1 MADRSTAPGR
11 IALMGLVVAGAMAG
25 MAGAAGAQYYYDD
38 GYEPY
43 PAYGYGYG
51 YRYDYGYAPRPPA
64 VVPRGPAAVSPYS
77 VNGLA
82 ARRYGLARIERSIRR
97 EDTYIVDGVTA
108 GGQRQRLIL
117 DAYAG
122 ELIQRIP
129 LRGQAVPG
137 PSVARADPRE
147 ERAAPRQ
154 RLVPQPPERPPEFK
168 GPAEASAPATTVP
181 PSPAAPPAP
190 EPVKPAEPGPA
201 EASAPATTSPPS
213 PAAPPAPEPVK
224 PAESGPTEASAPP
237 TAAPPQ
243 PAKPAEPSPGATNP
257 ETGADK
263 PKLVNPSDVRNT
275 EGTERKPP
283 LSTAAPASEA
293 SSIPPVQ
300 NIDPTPSTPKPE
312 TPIAPV
318 APMN

>member
-25 MAGAAGAQYYYDD
+25 MAGTASAQYYYDDD

-51 YRYDYGYAPRPPA
+51 YRHDYGYALRPPA
-64 VVPRGPAAVSPYS
+64 VVPRAPAAVSPYA
-77 VNGLA
+77 VNGIA
-82 ARRYGLARIERSIRR
+82 ARRYGLVRIERAIRR
-97 EDTYIVDGVTA
+97 DDTYIVDGVA
-108 GGQRQRLIL
+108 PNGQRQRLIL

-122 ELIQRIP
+122 DLIRRIP
-129 LRGQAVPG
+129 LRGQPA
-137 PSVARADPRE
+137 PSIARADPRE
-147 ERAAPRQ
+147 EHAPPRQ
-154 RLVPQPPERPPEFK
+154 RLVPRPPERPPEFK
-168 GPAEASAPATTVP
+168 GPAEASAPATTSP
-181 PSPAAPPAP
+181 PSPAAPPPP
-190 EPVKPAEPGPA
+190 EPAKPVEKPPA

-213 PAAPPAPEPVK
+213 PAAPPPPEPAK
-224 PAESGPTEASAPP
+224 PAEAAPAEASAPAT
-237 TAAPPQ
+237 TAPSQ
-243 PAKPAEPSPGATNP
+243 PAKPAEPSPGPTDP

-283 LSTAAPASEA
+283 LSTVAPAAEA
-293 SSIPPVQ
+293 SAIPPAQ
-300 NIDPTPSTPKPE
+300 SIDATPSTPRPE

-318 APMN
+318 VPLN

>member
-25 MAGAAGAQYYYDD
+25 MAGAASAQYYYYD
-38 GYEPY
+38 GYDPY
-43 PAYGYGYG
+43 PAYGYG

-64 VVPRGPAAVSPYS
+64 VVPRAPAAISPYS
-77 VNGLA
+77 VSGIA
-82 ARRYGLARIERSIRR
+82 ARRYGLVRIERSIRR
-97 EDTYIVDGVTA
+97 DDTYIVDGVA
-108 GGQRQRLIL
+108 PNGQRQRLVL

-122 ELIQRIP
+122 ELIRRIP
-129 LRGQAVPG
+129 LRGQAA

-147 ERAAPRQ
+147 EHAAPRQ
-154 RLVPQPPERPPEFK
+154 RLVPQPPERPAEFK
-168 GPAEASAPATTVP
+168 GPAEASAPATSVP

-190 EPVKPAEPGPA
+190 EPVKPAETAPA
-201 EASAPATTSPPS
+201 EASAPATT
-213 PAAPPAPEPVK
+213 V
-224 PAESGPTEASAPP
+224 
-237 TAAPPQ
+237 PPQ
-243 PAKPAEPSPGATNP
+243 PARPAEPSPGATNP

-283 LSTAAPASEA
+283 LSTAAPAAEA

-300 NIDPTPSTPKPE
+300 SIDPTPSAPKPE

>member
-25 MAGAAGAQYYYDD
+25 MAGAASAQYYYYDD

-43 PAYGYGYG
+43 PVYGYGYG
-51 YRYDYGYAPRPPA
+51 YRYDYGYAPRPPVA
-64 VVPRGPAAVSPYS
+64 VPRAPAAVSPYS
-77 VNGLA
+77 VNSLA
-82 ARRYGLARIERSIRR
+82 ARRYGLVRIERSIRR
-97 EDTYIVDGVTA
+97 DDTYIVDGVTA

-122 ELIQRIP
+122 DLIRRIP
-129 LRGQAVPG
+129 LRGQAAPA

-147 ERAAPRQ
+147 EHAQPRQ

-168 GPAEASAPATTVP
+168 GPAEASAPATTVL
-181 PSPAAPPAP
+181 PSSAAPV
-190 EPVKPAEPGPA
+190 EKPPA

-213 PAAPPAPEPVK
+213 PAAPAAPEPVK
-224 PAESGPTEASAPP
+224 PAETGPAEASAPA
-237 TAAPPQ
+237 TAVPPQ
-243 PAKPAEPSPGATNP
+243 PAAPAEPSPGATNP

-275 EGTERKPP
+275 EGTDRKPP
-283 LSTAAPASEA
+283 LSTAAPGPATSA
-293 SSIPPVQ
+293 IPPVQ
-300 NIDPTPSTPKPE
+300 HVDPSPSTPKPE